1 MSEHELWNELGNL
14 YFLSGE
20 YRQAVHAYK
29 RSIQMDESFGRPYSN
44 LALTYVQQGNYEQAI
59 DLYRRSIELLAED
72 KEKAISWNR
81 LGNVFRHLKDYKK
94 AVVAYRNADELDA
107 ENGDGVD
114 KPGWLT
120 EPAHDE
126 KAERTARAEEP
137 LAVENPFPY
146 EAAQSGCEL
155 KVEPEEDL
163 TATWAPM
170 DPTLFQ
176 QDTFETLEPGSLTT
190 WGDPNLETDDPDA
203 AWPPDSGAD
212 IYFPDVES
220 DDLTKWIPIPEEQPL
235 DLLEYSLEAV
245 DLAAQVDGP
254 PEAPEDPDGLQQ
266 LGDLQP
272 EQKDPVPAGS
282 DAAGLTQ
289 LVGLLPATTETQ
301 TSAEASERGGVTITD
316 VDIIVQERP
325 TTEFMLAAGA
335 DAEAAIEPQRPE
347 LEVKAEEAVGASA
360 VRTSIPAEMG
370 PSAEPER
377 DPEELREIESG
388 LAKYR
393 RVVQLNPKNARAWDT
408 LGNLNKSAGQYKEAL
423 LAYQQA
429 IENDPS
435 KALFHHH
442 LGLVYACEG
451 RMDDAIDAFQRVIEI
466 EPGHALAHAT
476 LGGYYRKKGLEELAQ
491 KHVGIAMKSIFDS
504 ENEYNRACLAAI
516 CGNTDQ
522 ALELLRV
529 ALKNKQTYVD
539 WILRDPDL
547 DFIRQDPRFKQ
558 LISDYAR

>member
-20 YRQAVHAYK
+20 YGQAVHAYR

-81 LGNVFRHLKDYKK
+81 LGNVFRQLKDYRQ
-94 AVVAYRNADELDA
+94 AVVAYRHADELDP
-107 ENGDGVD
+107 ENGEGGD

-126 KAERTARAEEP
+126 RPERISRVAEAS
-137 LAVENPFPY
+137 AVEDPFPY
-146 EAAQSGCEL
+146 EAVRNETDLGE
-155 KVEPEEDL
+155 EPEEDPS
-163 TATWAPM
+163 ATWAPI

-176 QDTFETLEPGSLTT
+176 QDTFEALEPGSLTT
-190 WGDPNLETDDPDA
+190 WGDPNLETDDPDTN
-203 AWPPDSGAD
+203 WPPDSGTEV
-212 IYFPDVES
+212 YFPDVEG
-220 DDLTKWIPIPEEQPL
+220 DDLTTWIPIPEEQPL
-235 DLLEYSLEAV
+235 DLMEYSLEAV
-245 DLAAQVDGP
+245 DLAAQVEEP
-254 PEAPEDPDGLQQ
+254 PEAPDESDRRQLFGGPRPEAPDPA
-266 LGDLQP
+266 
-272 EQKDPVPAGS
+272 PAII
-282 DAAGLTQ
+282 DAVRRSEIAGP
-289 LVGLLPATTETQ
+289 LPTTTETR
-301 TSAEASERGGVTITD
+301 TAFETAELDGVTTTD
-316 VDIIVQERP
+316 VDIIVRERR
-325 TTEFMLAAGA
+325 TTEFLVAQEP
-335 DAEAAIEPQRPE
+335 DAEAAMKPQRAGSE
-347 LEVKAEEAVGASA
+347 IKAEEADAANRETGL
-360 VRTSIPAEMG
+360 P
-370 PSAEPER
+370 AEPER
-377 DPEELREIESG
+377 DAEELHEIESG

-408 LGNLNKSAGQYKEAL
+408 LGNLNKSAGKYKEAL

-451 RMDDAIDAFQRVIEI
+451 RMDDAIEAFQRVIEI
-466 EPGHALAHAT
+466 EPEHALAHAT